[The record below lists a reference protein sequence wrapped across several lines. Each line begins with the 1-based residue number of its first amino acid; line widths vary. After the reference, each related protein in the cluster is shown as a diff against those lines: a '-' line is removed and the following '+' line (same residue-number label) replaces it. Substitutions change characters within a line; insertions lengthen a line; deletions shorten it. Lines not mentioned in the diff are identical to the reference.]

1 MEGGGWHEIVMR
13 RSGNTVKETVYT
25 QFFCLQVERG
35 GGWIDTKFWFG
46 GDTAKEAV
54 YKCTSTC

>member
-1 MEGGGWHEIVMR
+1 MMR

-25 QFFCLQVERG
+25 QFFCLQVEG

>member
-1 MEGGGWHEIVMR
+1 MR

-25 QFFCLQVERG
+25 QFFCLQVGGG

-46 GDTAKEAV
+46 GIMPKRLFTNVPLPVNKWGG
-54 YKCTSTC
+54 

>member
-1 MEGGGWHEIVMR
+1 MR

-35 GGWIDTKFWFG
+35 GGGLILNFG
-46 GDTAKEAV
+46 LGGILPKRLFTNVPLPVNKWGG
-54 YKCTSTC
+54 